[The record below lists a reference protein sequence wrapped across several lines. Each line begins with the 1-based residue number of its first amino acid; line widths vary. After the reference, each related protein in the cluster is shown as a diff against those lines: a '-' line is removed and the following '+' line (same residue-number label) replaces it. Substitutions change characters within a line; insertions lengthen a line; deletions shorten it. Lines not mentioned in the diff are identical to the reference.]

1 VNPIKTGSGEVAV
14 QVDSEVEDEEVEE
27 VDLDTREVQVWVIT
41 RPRGPQGVVVV
52 DTVDQIRDLMVP
64 DRLLYLLPLM
74 AEEEG
79 LTVHRLKLHTVTAM
93 EMADHRRTLTL
104 EVHHRLI
111 HMEAEAGTQR
121 HRLHM
126 EDTHRHFLVVLGLMA
141 LLLRIHTAVR
151 PLLPLG
157 TGEGVME
164 VEAMADTEE
173 VEVGEGMGVVVDVVE
188 RLQGIDGRKSNV

>member
-1 VNPIKTGSGEVAV
+1 M
-14 QVDSEVEDEEVEE
+14 DSEVEDVEVEV

-41 RPRGPQGVVVV
+41 LPQDPQGVGVV

-64 DRLLYLLPLM
+64 DLLLYLLPLM

-79 LTVHRLKLHTVTAM
+79 LTVHHLKLHTVTVM
-93 EMADHRRTLTL
+93 EMADHRQTHMLG
-104 EVHHRLI
+104 VHHRLI

-121 HRLHM
+121 PRLHM
-126 EDTHRHFLVVLGLMA
+126 EDIHHHFLVVPGPMA
-141 LLLRIHTAVR
+141 LLLRIRMAVR
-151 PLLPLG
+151 RLLHLG
-157 TGEGVME
+157 TEEGDME

-188 RLQGIDGRKSNV
+188 RLQGILGGKSNMYLLDYCPAGSQEWE